1 MGKQTLS
8 DVLLSKGHLESKISA
23 DSNLVSNL
31 EIYGFVNSAGIH
43 YLYGS
48 KGLHYNLFVNL
59 DNEDDLIIS
68 NILYQGSKD
77 HSNIVFPIYSA
88 LSVTEK
94 PLELP
99 LSKLHVPSLME
110 NTSYLPLRRS
120 GYQPRDTKTPF
131 SPKERYKKIDQE
143 WYMLINSGEILL
155 LDVNGKIQSVGEDII
170 AICRYLSK
178 ENGSIQYTKYR
189 LDELFINIESQD

>member
-31 EIYGFVNSAGIH
+31 EIYGYVNSAGLPF
-43 YLYGS
+43 LYNS
-48 KGLHYNLFVNL
+48 EKLLYNLFVNL

-110 NTSYLPLRRS
+110 NKSYLPLRNTGFQSRHAS
-120 GYQPRDTKTPF
+120 PF
-131 SPKERYKKIDQE
+131 HPKERYKSNGQE
-143 WYMLINSGEILL
+143 WYMIINSGEILM
-155 LDVNGKIQSVGEDII
+155 LDVNGEIQSVGEDIV